1 MQLFVLKALSEGQPK
16 HSKKGRKK
24 FKRSNKKYLKWS
36 DSRLSF
42 VKVLGNMFEN
52 LQVPCTMGLSPQLG
66 CSFAFPALS
75 AGREVRYA

>member
-16 HSKKGRKK
+16 HNNNGRKK
-24 FKRSNKKYLKWS
+24 FKGSKKYLKWS
-36 DSRLSF
+36 DSRLGFGTPYHVIVS
-42 VKVLGNMFEN
+42 
-52 LQVPCTMGLSPQLG
+52 QSG